1 MMDSIKA
8 LIDSGMFSLLD
19 IVLLGAIGV
28 LLYLISIKQR
38 HNETTVH
45 DAIDSMQT
53 LLEEERAQ
61 TQALSKTVFAIR
73 QQVELEREKTYELR
87 EEILTLKNE
96 NMRLQ
101 NLVTQMDTLI
111 QQYKEEIER
120 LKLERDER
128 K

>member
-1 MMDSIKA
+1 MDSVKA
-8 LIDSGMFSLLD
+8 LIDSGMFSMLD

-28 LLYLISIKQR
+28 LLYLIGIKQR

-61 TQALSKTVFAIR
+61 TQALSKTVYTIR

-101 NLVTQMDTLI
+101 NLVTQMDSLI
-111 QQYKEEIER
+111 QQYKEEIEKLR
-120 LKLERDER
+120 LERDGR